1 MKKFLV
7 LFLFSWVA
15 TAIVAQNKPSA
26 DKLRQNRILDI
37 VRPNQ
42 KTVSGFLNADLRI
55 SMQERVKSG
64 WIDGEDAQMTVGRTE
79 SWKPSETALIIC
91 DMWDKHWCDKSS
103 VRFGELAI
111 ALNGVADKARNRGVK
126 IVHAPGECMDYY
138 KDYPQRREA
147 KRYKN
152 AKLAALANGDKLP
165 AEKNAMYPVPR
176 PDEGCENKDCKPL
189 RTWTKQ
195 NDALSIKTND
205 LISDSGEELGAYF
218 KKKGIR
224 NVIMTGAVT
233 DVYAMERSAGL
244 RAMKR
249 MGMNVV
255 LMRDMIDMMC
265 SSEVTPFIDHY
276 SGLDLMTEYIETYV
290 CPSIVSS
297 AFTGTKQFRFPDDRR
312 KRIAFLVAAGNEDH
326 SSCRLPEFARDLTL
340 KNFHCDFA
348 LCVPRTENE
357 ESHVPENLQILE
369 DAGLT
374 VLSIHHRDLEPETM
388 NMIKRYAASGRPIL
402 GTGASAAAFDVC
414 GESDRGHYGQ
424 QKEGTDVNP
433 VPGMENHPL
442 LKDVKPFNSPDR
454 LYRCAPLRSDRARVL
469 LTGSNPGN
477 PPEPVFW
484 LDEDNIIYTSL
495 GYPYD
500 WKIESFRNLMFNS
513 VDYLLK

>member
-1 MKKFLV
+1 MITMKKFLV
-7 LFLFSWVA
+7 LFLFSGIA

-26 DKLRQNRILDI
+26 DKLRQDKILDI

-42 KTVSGFLNADLRI
+42 KTVAGFLNADLRI

-64 WIDGEDAQMTVGRTE
+64 RTDSEDARRMTVVRTE

-91 DMWDKHWCDKSS
+91 DMRDKRRCDKSS
-103 VRFGELAI
+103 VRFGELAL
-111 ALNGVADKARNRGVK
+111 ALNEVADKARSRGVK

-147 KRYKN
+147 KKYKN
-152 AKLAALANGDKLP
+152 AKLAALARGDKLP
-165 AEKNAMYPVPR
+165 SEENAIYPVSSQ
-176 PDEGCENKDCKPL
+176 DEGCENKDSEHH

-195 NDALSIKTND
+195 NDVLSIKPDD

-218 KKKGIR
+218 KKKGIK
-224 NVIMTGAVT
+224 NVILTGAAT
-233 DVYAMERSAGL
+233 SAYAMERSAGL

-255 LMRDMIDMMC
+255 LMRDMIDMVY
-265 SSEVTPFIDHY
+265 SSEKAPFIDHY
-276 SGLDLMTEYIETYV
+276 SGLELMVEYIETYV

-297 AFTGTKQFRFPDDRR
+297 GFTGTKQFRFHDDRR
-312 KRIAFLVAAGNEDH
+312 KRIAFLIAEDEDL
-326 SSCRLPEFARDLTL
+326 SNPRLPEFARDLTL

-348 LCVPRTENE
+348 LAIPRTDNE
-357 ESHVPENLQILE
+357 ESLVPDNLQILE
-369 DAGLT
+369 DAGLL
-374 VLSIHHRDLEPETM
+374 VLLIHRRDLEPEIM
-388 NMIKRYAASGRPIL
+388 NMIKQYLASGRPVL
-402 GTGASAAAFDVC
+402 GISVSAAVLDVC
-414 GESDRGHYGQ
+414 GGHYEQ
-424 QKEGTDVNP
+424 RKEGTDIDP
-433 VPGMENHPL
+433 VPGMEDHPL
-442 LKDVKPFNSPDR
+442 LKDVKPFNTPDR

-469 LTGSNPGN
+469 LTGSIPGN

-484 LDEDNIIYTSL
+484 INGDNIIYTSL
-495 GYPYD
+495 GYPDD